1 MDRSELFA
9 VDGLVA
15 VVTGGGSGIG
25 LMIAKA
31 LAKNGASKVY
41 IIGRRIEV
49 LQEVA
54 EIYPSVII
62 PLPGD
67 ITSQDTLK
75 NLADMV
81 REETGYINLLV
92 ANAGM
97 IGPSL
102 EKLKPR
108 ANLSEFVDHAWKS
121 PMEDFNAVYNLNC
134 TAVYYT
140 ILAFMKLLDQGNERS
155 DYLKSQVITTASTAS
170 FLRNPRAGYAY
181 CSSKAGLISIM
192 KCFSTFCV
200 PWGIRFNAI
209 AAGLFPSKLSTP
221 LLNPFKIDK
230 DKNITEEGAF
240 ARSYQPAERAGSE
253 QDMAGVILYMA
264 SKAGAFLNGSVLL
277 VDGGKIATMP
287 ATY

>member
-1 MDRSELFA
+1 MQF
-9 VDGLVA
+9 
-15 VVTGGGSGIG
+15 
-25 LMIAKA
+25 
-31 LAKNGASKVY
+31 
-41 IIGRRIEV
+41 
-49 LQEVA
+49 
-54 EIYPSVII
+54 SVII

-209 AAGLFPSKLSTP
+209 AAGCRLRLSYSRLSSLHRLTQC
-221 LLNPFKIDK
+221 D
-230 DKNITEEGAF
+230 
-240 ARSYQPAERAGSE
+240 
-253 QDMAGVILYMA
+253 LY
-264 SKAGAFLNGSVLL
+264 
-277 VDGGKIATMP
+277 
-287 ATY
+287 